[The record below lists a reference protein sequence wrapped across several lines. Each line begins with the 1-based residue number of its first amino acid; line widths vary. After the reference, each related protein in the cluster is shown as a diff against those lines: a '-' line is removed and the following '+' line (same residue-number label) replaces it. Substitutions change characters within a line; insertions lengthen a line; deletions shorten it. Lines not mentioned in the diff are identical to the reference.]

1 MKTNPQLLTELL
13 SNKMIWTDTTQSKKK
28 ESGTI
33 AENNSNGKKSIL
45 FAFNPSRIYHPPPPP
60 PLGHV
65 DCIRTLSSIPYLIQR
80 NVGGIMAGAET
91 GHLYTYRKPLFLIL
105 PNNVFIS

>member
-28 ESGTI
+28 ESGPI

-45 FAFNPSRIYHPPPPP
+45 FALLHHAYTTPP
-60 PLGHV
+60 PLVMLIASVH
-65 DCIRTLSSIPYLIQR
+65 CLQYLTLHNGTWGALWQVQR
-80 NVGGIMAGAET
+80 QATFTHT
-91 GHLYTYRKPLFLIL
+91 GNHF
-105 PNNVFIS
+105 S